1 MGAKAW
7 VGELNTAVWRC
18 AVAAAPCWQWTR
30 RSTSRALLASSGWAE
45 WSRRSCARAGPPRHL
60 PHTRP
65 PDVESTPT
73 QAEACKREEAEL
85 ALAQPAKGTV
95 TRAKGKVCWR
105 FDTLGTYY
113 YSTRVE
119 WVDRGGMVG

>member
-1 MGAKAW
+1 MALRRCRSTVLAVDSSLHLEGIAGFERLGGVEQA
-7 VGELNTAVWRC
+7 ELRKGG
-18 AVAAAPCWQWTR
+18 AAAPP
-30 RSTSRALLASSGWAE
+30 AA
-45 WSRRSCARAGPPRHL
+45 H
-60 PHTRP
+60 P